1 MINNNLLDPFPEVSP
16 LPTSK
21 IQNRN
26 RKGGEIWVEGVV
38 EDEGSLDPVV
48 ELPQMEDVGFVGFG
62 SGSPQLVIKLCHSL
76 LLLQRRRMI
85 WRLRSNE
92 RRRGWRMIWRL
103 RSNERRRGRRMIW
116 RLRSN
121 ERRRGGRGV
130 VWRLR
135 ESWRWRYFFNCT
147 IKM

>member
-1 MINNNLLDPFPEVSP
+1 MSTPTYLSTLKGLLEREKRRWLMVNNNLLDPFPEVSP

-21 IQNRN
+21 IQNRH

-85 WRLRSNE
+85 WRLWPNE
-92 RRRGWRMIWRL
+92 G
-103 RSNERRRGRRMIW
+103 
-116 RLRSN
+116 
-121 ERRRGGRGV
+121 RRGGRGV